1 MGRFT
6 LKILFC
12 AEKKAIDLR
21 SGAVELV
28 PVSLKWSAHV

>member
-6 LKILFC
+6 MKRLFC
-12 AEKKAIDLR
+12 SEKKAIDLR
-21 SGAVELV
+21 SGSVELV